1 MTWRMSLKA
10 GCALL
15 LCLSG
20 AMLLAGPRGPRGAF
34 ETGYAELV
42 KADLRLQPDDVRAA
56 VRWQRESIERSGAGR
71 RALRPGAELPA
82 FTLADASGR
91 AVASDQLVALG
102 PLVVVFYRGGWDK
115 FSRAWL
121 RALEERAPAIEEAGA
136 QLVAISGESVARA
149 SLLQEREDLSFALLS
164 DPGLSVARRFGVVYR
179 VPDAAEQVMRDHG
192 FDLAADQG
200 TAAPELPLP
209 AAFVIDGGGRV
220 VYAKVPADPY
230 QPADPAELLAA
241 LNSLD
246 AS

>member
-1 MTWRMSLKA
+1 MTWRM
-10 GCALL
+10 ALRAACVL
-15 LCLSG
+15 ALCLSG

-34 ETGYAELV
+34 ETGYADLV

-71 RALRPGAELPA
+71 QALRPGEEMPG

-91 AVASDQLVALG
+91 AVASDQLVAAG

-121 RALEERAPAIEEAGA
+121 RALEERQASIEEAGA

-149 SLLQEREDLSFALLS
+149 SSLQDREDLSFTLLS
-164 DPGLSVARRFGVVYR
+164 DPGLAVARRFGVVYR
-179 VPDAAEQVMRDHG
+179 VPDAAAQVMHDHG

-200 TAAPELPLP
+200 TAVPELPLP
-209 AAFVIDGGGRV
+209 AAFVIDRGGRV
-220 VYAKVPADPY
+220 VYSRVPADPY
-230 QPADPAELLAA
+230 QPADPAELVAA
-241 LNSLD
+241 LNALD